1 MSWNNFKRG
10 IINKKFSSLKGIDY
24 WIVDAVFNYKEKLF
38 FMDINP
44 NNYYND
50 NNTYILESMLNWT
63 GICLVDGN
71 KIDEFKKY
79 RNSNILSLN
88 NFMDS
93 DLKNNNNIDYLSV
106 NSICE
111 NLNDVIN
118 LIKKYIPM
126 VLTIEGDCDN
136 FHSDLI
142 SLGYIFIR
150 HSTPFNISQCSFYI
164 HKNFDHDKIQKKI
177 FHKNY
182 NINLKNNIQFVS
194 QKCQDYWVIDTVFD
208 YKKNGYFVN
217 LGAWDGKDRDNTY
230 LLENVLNWDGLCVEA
245 NKKIF
250 SELKKNR
257 KCKCINVCVN
267 DKNEKVY
274 FNENNMAGGICSDD
288 TDNNFNDSSKLI
300 DSYTLENIFKQ
311 NNVPEVI
318 DFMSVD
324 IEGAE
329 TRIFRSFPFKK
340 YKILSLIIERP
351 TPELNKILFQNG
363 YVFVRNST
371 LWNYFDTFYIHKDIK
386 NFASIPKLKFKQI
399 PSKKQLSYNKVDGK
413 YIYG

>member
-63 GICLVDGN
+63 GICLVDEN

-93 DLKNNNNIDYLSV
+93 DLKDNNIDYFSV
-106 NSICE
+106 NSINE
-111 NLNDVIN
+111 NLNDILN
-118 LIKKYIPM
+118 LIKKFIPM
-126 VLTIEGDCDN
+126 VLTIEGNCDS
-136 FHSDLI
+136 FHNDLI

-150 HSTPFNISQCSFYI
+150 HSTPFNINRCSFYI
-164 HKNFDHDKIQKKI
+164 HKNFNNYKIQKKI
-177 FHKNY
+177 DNKNY
-182 NINLKNNIQFVS
+182 NINIKNNIQFVS

-230 LLENVLNWDGLCVEA
+230 LLEKVLNWDGICIEA
-245 NKKIF
+245 NEKIF

-257 KCKCINVCVN
+257 NCQCINVCVN

-288 TDNNFNDSSKLI
+288 TDNNLNNSSKLI
-300 DSYTLENIFKQ
+300 ESYTLEHIFKK

-351 TPELNKILFQNG
+351 TPELNNILFENG

-386 NFASIPKLKFKQI
+386 NFESIPKSNFKQI
-399 PSKKQLSYNKVDGK
+399 PSKKQLNYNKINGK